1 MYLQK
6 TIKISCKNTFLL
18 QHKIFTFVIFTGHSV
33 YSPAR
38 IPRFF
43 RHHLHRMRNSRHYSL
58 VTQTILEA
66 VWTGRTGRTQRT
78 QDSECNH
85 FGVSVGVLCSIVR
98 FKFKE
103 NYQCPNWRLII
114 FFKFRKYFE
123 NKKKEKIT
131 NKILK
136 CLWVLKLWFISFFQ
150 VEWHLGI
157 VILYL

>member
-1 MYLQK
+1 M
-6 TIKISCKNTFLL
+6 
-18 QHKIFTFVIFTGHSV
+18 IFTGHSV

-38 IPRFF
+38 IPRIL
-43 RHHLHRMRNSRHYSL
+43 RHHLHRMCNSGHYSL
-58 VTQTILEA
+58 DTQKILEA

-103 NYQCPNWRLII
+103 NHQCPNWRLII

-123 NKKKEKIT
+123 IRRKKRLPSK
-131 NKILK
+131 LK
-136 CLWVLKLWFISFFQ
+136 CFWVLKLWFMSFFQ
-150 VEWHLGI
+150 LKWHLGI

>member
-1 MYLQK
+1 M
-6 TIKISCKNTFLL
+6 
-18 QHKIFTFVIFTGHSV
+18 IFTGHSV

-38 IPRFF
+38 IPRIL

-58 VTQTILEA
+58 DTQKILEA

-103 NYQCPNWRLII
+103 NHQCPNWRLII
-114 FFKFRKYFE
+114 FFKYR
-123 NKKKEKIT
+123 N
-131 NKILK
+131 ILK
-136 CLWVLKLWFISFFQ
+136 IRRKKRLPTKLKCFWVLKLWFMSFFQ
-150 VEWHLGI
+150 LKWHLGI

>member
-1 MYLQK
+1 M
-6 TIKISCKNTFLL
+6 
-18 QHKIFTFVIFTGHSV
+18 IFTGHSV

-38 IPRFF
+38 IPRIL

-58 VTQTILEA
+58 DTQKILEA

-103 NYQCPNWRLII
+103 NHQCPNWRLII
-114 FFKFRKYFE
+114 FFKYR
-123 NKKKEKIT
+123 N
-131 NKILK
+131 ILK
-136 CLWVLKLWFISFFQ
+136 IRRKKRLPTKLKCIWVLKLWFMSFFQ
-150 VEWHLGI
+150 LKWHLGI

>member
-6 TIKISCKNTFLL
+6 IINISCKNTILL
-18 QHKIFTFVIFTGHSV
+18 QYKIFTFVIFTGHSV

-38 IPRFF
+38 IPRIL
-43 RHHLHRMRNSRHYSL
+43 RHHLHRMRNSGHYSL
-58 VTQTILEA
+58 DTQKILEA

-103 NYQCPNWRLII
+103 NHQCPNWRLII

-123 NKKKEKIT
+123 IRRKKRLPSK
-131 NKILK
+131 LK
-136 CLWVLKLWFISFFQ
+136 CFWVLKLRFMSFFST
-150 VEWHLGI
+150 
-157 VILYL
+157 

>member
-1 MYLQK
+1 M
-6 TIKISCKNTFLL
+6 
-18 QHKIFTFVIFTGHSV
+18 IFTGHSV

-38 IPRFF
+38 IPRIL
-43 RHHLHRMRNSRHYSL
+43 RHHLHRMRNNRHYYL
-58 VTQTILEA
+58 DTQKILEA

-103 NYQCPNWRLII
+103 NHQCPNWRLII
-114 FFKFRKYFE
+114 FFKYR
-123 NKKKEKIT
+123 N
-131 NKILK
+131 ILK
-136 CLWVLKLWFISFFQ
+136 IRRKKRLPTKLKCFWVLKLWFMSFFQ
-150 VEWHLGI
+150 LKWHLGI